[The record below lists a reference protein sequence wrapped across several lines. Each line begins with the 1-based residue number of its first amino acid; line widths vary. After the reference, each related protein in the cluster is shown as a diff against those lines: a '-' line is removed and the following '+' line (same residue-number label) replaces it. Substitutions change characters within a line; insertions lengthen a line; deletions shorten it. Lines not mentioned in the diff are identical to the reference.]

1 MMFFLQ
7 GHKCCFLSTSKIDEF
22 LFSVFE
28 GRLVHLMWEKAN
40 GPFSTVFDPLFN
52 LRAVP
57 CGRIKNSG
65 AHALALAYI
74 CFAIMDT

>member
-7 GHKCCFLSTSKIDEF
+7 GHKCCFLSTSEIDEF

-40 GPFSTVFDPLFN
+40 GPFSTIFDPLFN
-52 LRAVP
+52 LRECRVVESKTVE
-57 CGRIKNSG
+57 RIPW
-65 AHALALAYI
+65 L
-74 CFAIMDT
+74 